1 MPETDLVLLGH
12 RLADDPEGLGR
23 ELTVGMDPIGGV
35 EIDRID
41 LGAIDKAIEVDDL
54 RRLDLQVLQ
63 LLVVDR
69 DVTPALVLVAL
80 DDLIAVDDLAG
91 LGIDELLRHAVA
103 GLAVQLIEPDALCL
117 GRRRDQVDRAGHQR
131 QAQEPVPASSRHLD
145 LLFRGKTGES
155 LTNPYRRS
163 FPAATAVINPP
174 SAAAPQH

>member
-1 MPETDLVLLGH
+1 MPEANLVFLGH

-23 ELTVGMDPIGGV
+23 ELSVGVDPIGGV

-41 LGAIDKAIEVDDL
+41 RVTIDKAVEVA
-54 RRLDLQVLQ
+54 
-63 LLVVDR
+63 DR
-69 DVTPALVLVAL
+69 DIATALVLVAF

-91 LGIDELLRHAVA
+91 LGVDELLRDTVA

-117 GRRRDQVDRAGHQR
+117 GRRRDQVNRAGHQR

-163 FPAATAVINPP
+163 FPAATAVI
-174 SAAAPQH
+174 